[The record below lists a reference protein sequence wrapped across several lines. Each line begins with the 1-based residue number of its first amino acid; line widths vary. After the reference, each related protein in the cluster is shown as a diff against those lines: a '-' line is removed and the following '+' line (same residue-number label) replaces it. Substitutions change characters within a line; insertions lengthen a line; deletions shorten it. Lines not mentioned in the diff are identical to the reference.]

1 MKAALLNV
9 LSKKEHQ
16 LVKGYQIAKG
26 NIIFHEG
33 ELCES
38 IGIVISGKIDIVSYS
53 FEGKEQ
59 IINSLKPGEIFGNN
73 LLFSSEP
80 IYRGDV
86 IAKEKSV
93 VAFIN
98 KENLAYLIQ
107 NNEDFLNLYL
117 KAQSDKAKALTARIQ
132 LLSFTNA
139 EERLFYYASKNNGVI
154 VFKNVTTLAATIG
167 VQRETLSR
175 LLTSLIKRHLIKKEK
190 GKITVLKKKREP
202 TC

>member
-1 MKAALLNV
+1 MKIALLNV
-9 LSKKEHQ
+9 LSKKEHK
-16 LVKGYQIAKG
+16 LVQGYQVTK
-26 NIIFHEG
+26 NSIIYHEG
-33 ELCES
+33 DLCEN
-38 IGIVISGKIDIVSYS
+38 IGIVVSGKIDIASYS

-59 IINSLKPGEIFGNN
+59 IINSLKAGDVFGNN

-80 IYRGDV
+80 VYRGDV

-93 VAFIN
+93 IAFIN
-98 KENLAYLIQ
+98 KENLIYLLQ
-107 NNEDFLNLYL
+107 NNQDFLNLYL

-190 GKITVLKKKREP
+190 GKITVLKKKR
-202 TC
+202 

>member
-1 MKAALLNV
+1 MKIALLNV
-9 LSKKEHQ
+9 LSKKEHK
-16 LVKGYQIAKG
+16 LVQGYQVAK
-26 NIIFHEG
+26 NSIIYHEG
-33 ELCES
+33 DLCEN
-38 IGIVISGKIDIVSYS
+38 IGIVVSGKIDIASYS

-59 IINSLKPGEIFGNN
+59 IINSLKAGDIFGNN

-80 IYRGDV
+80 VYRGDV
-86 IAKEKSV
+86 IAKEKTV
-93 VAFIN
+93 IAFIN
-98 KENLAYLIQ
+98 KENLIYLLQ
-107 NNEDFLNLYL
+107 NNQDFLNLYL

-190 GKITVLKKKREP
+190 GKITVLKKKR
-202 TC
+202 

>member
-1 MKAALLNV
+1 MKIALLNV

-16 LVKGYQIAKG
+16 MVKGYQIAKG
-26 NIIFHEG
+26 NVIYHEG
-33 ELCES
+33 ERCET
-38 IGIVISGKIDIVSYS
+38 IGIIISGKIDIVSYS

-59 IINSLKPGEIFGNN
+59 LINSLKAGEIFGNN

-80 IYRGDV
+80 VYRGDV

-93 VAFIN
+93 IAFIN
-98 KENLAYLIQ
+98 KENLIYLLQ
-107 NNEDFLNLYL
+107 NNRDFLELYL
-117 KAQSDKAKALTARIQ
+117 KAQSDKAKLLTARIQ

-154 VFKNVTTLAATIG
+154 IFKNVTILAATIG

-175 LLTSLIKRHLIKKEK
+175 LLTVLIKKHLIKKEK
-190 GKITVLKKKREP
+190 GKITVLKKKR
-202 TC
+202 

>member
-26 NIIFHEG
+26 NIVFHEG

-38 IGIVISGKIDIVSYS
+38 IGIVVSGKIDIVSYS

-59 IINSLKPGEIFGNN
+59 LINSLKAGEIFGNN

-86 IAKEKSV
+86 VAKEKSV
-93 VAFIN
+93 IAFIN
-98 KENLAYLIQ
+98 RDNLVYLLQ
-107 NNEDFLNLYL
+107 NNEEFLNLYL
-117 KAQSDKAKALTARIQ
+117 KAQSDKAKSLTARIQ

-139 EERLFYYASKNNGVI
+139 EERLFYYASKNNDVI
-154 VFKNVTTLAATIG
+154 IFKNVTTLAATIG

-190 GKITVLKKKREP
+190 GKITILKKKR
-202 TC
+202 